1 MYVVG
6 VCECEWGGVVGLR
19 PLHTDDTLHLL
30 VWCGVYV
37 LCICV
42 VCVLCM
48 CCVCVVFFLNC
59 VSMC

>member
-30 VWCGVYV
+30 VCGVVCMCCVYV
-37 LCICV
+37 LYV
-42 VCVLCM
+42 
-48 CCVCVVFFLNC
+48 CCVCVVYVLCFF
-59 VSMC
+59 

>member
-30 VWCGVYV
+30 VCGVCVYV

-59 VSMC
+59 VV